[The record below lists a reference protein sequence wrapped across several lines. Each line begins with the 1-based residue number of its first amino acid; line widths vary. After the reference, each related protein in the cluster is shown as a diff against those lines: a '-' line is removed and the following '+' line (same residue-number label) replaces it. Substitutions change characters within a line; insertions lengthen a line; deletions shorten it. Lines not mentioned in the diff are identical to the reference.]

1 MFRKN
6 ILKKVLNI
14 IKCFY
19 FWGDID
25 KMKNKKMYDIGK
37 RIGLD
42 KEDIESVLK
51 SKVSYCLLAAIPVV
65 SNIYKD
71 GTYYGT
77 ISIKDF

>member
-1 MFRKN
+1 
-6 ILKKVLNI
+6 
-14 IKCFY
+14 
-19 FWGDID
+19 
-25 KMKNKKMYDIGK
+25 MKNKKMYDIGK